1 MRNKV
6 LQYLN
11 MQYMTNEL
19 HKKAKL
25 LTGHTHIPWPPF
37 LFNCHP
43 YLFIISKRSGCK
55 FNHDTLTVLR
65 LTRKRKEIVQLFK
78 EHNQPAFKNDL
89 TPWLMAYCKL
99 VIMDHRLLFS

>member
-11 MQYMTNEL
+11 MHYVTNEL

-25 LTGHTHIPWPPF
+25 LTGHTHIHWQPF
-37 LFNCHP
+37 VFNCHP

-55 FNHDTLTVLR
+55 FNHDTLTILKLR
-65 LTRKRKEIVQLFK
+65 RKVKEIVQSLKGNNLPVFK
-78 EHNQPAFKNDL
+78 KDL

-99 VIMDHRLLFS
+99 MKNGL